1 MIRRTL
7 LFKFVSWFVLSPVL
21 AAAPTHQTYPHQTY
35 GRPAVSDIL
44 PRNEL
49 TGPLYAIRI
58 SPTPLPPNG
67 RASQAEP

>member
-21 AAAPTHQTYPHQTY
+21 AAALTHQTH
-35 GRPAVSDIL
+35 DIP

-49 TGPLYAIRI
+49 TGLYAIRE
-58 SPTPLPPNG
+58 SPMPQRRDG
-67 RASQAEP
+67 RVLQVAP